1 MCVVC
6 TKGNEVVARYTLQ
19 IQVTQTF
26 APRKHGQ
33 LKMLP
38 DHFHYSNIKMTFFKI
53 SMKKL
58 HF

>member
-1 MCVVC
+1 MCVIC

-26 APRKHGQ
+26 APRKNGQ

-38 DHFHYSNIKMTFFKI
+38 DHFH
-53 SMKKL
+53 
-58 HF
+58 